1 MGVRFRETRDKI
13 GDHEDRMDS
22 MYSAL
27 KQLKEKITYL
37 EERLK
42 KAESILDII
51 HYESNPAYLE
61 GLKIKYDKIYG
72 GKDEPKSTR

>member
-27 KQLKEKITYL
+27 KQLKEKVKYL
-37 EERLK
+37 EKRLK